1 MHPKLLGVLTIP
13 ALCLFA
19 VAQETPT
26 SRPSSQPSST
36 EISAAETEW
45 RAVLQSSVALL
56 NDRKM
61 SEGVDAARRALTIA
75 SENFGAG
82 GEKTIQSQL
91 HLSSMLMLIG
101 DLDGAEELA
110 ITAHEASKQIL
121 AKAQSRVATTL
132 KYLGN
137 FYMQR
142 GKMNESQQAFEEA
155 VEVSTRA
162 LGAEDPETAKH
173 IGNLA
178 AIHLRKKEWDRA
190 RELLEEAMAIWN
202 AQPEPNP
209 VYTVTSMTNLAALYM
224 ETGDSQL
231 ALELYEEGMKIQLDA
246 FGAESPRRLNLL
258 RNYAQ
263 ILDQLEEGERAAEI
277 RAEISSIEGK

>member
-82 GEKTIQSQL
+82 DEKTIQSQL
-91 HLSSMLMLIG
+91 HLSSMLMLTG

-142 GKMNESQQAFEEA
+142 GKLDEAQQVFEEA
-155 VEVSTRA
+155 VELSSRA
-162 LGAEDPETAKH
+162 EGAEHPETAKH

-178 AIHLRKKEWDRA
+178 AVHLKRKNIQQAE
-190 RELLEEAMAIWN
+190 ELFQQTLAIWA
-202 AQPEPNP
+202 AQTEPHP
-209 VYTVTSMTNLAALYM
+209 VYTASAMTNLASLYL
-224 ETGDSQL
+224 ETGKQD
-231 ALELYEEGMKIQLDA
+231 EVRRLYSEAYQMQLDA
-246 FGAESPRRLNLL
+246 FGPKSPRRLNLL
-258 RNYAQ
+258 RNYAST
-263 ILDQLEEGERAAEI
+263 LDQLEEGERAAEI